1 MTTASA
7 FRDRIQTALSAAVGR
22 PLTWAVVVGL
32 IAAWPISW
40 ALLTPLPPRLPIL
53 GTVPPFELTAQD
65 GGRFGSK
72 ELAGRV
78 WLASFIFTRCET
90 ACTAITRQMA
100 RIQGRTRNLE
110 PAFHLVS
117 ISVDPEFDDPAR
129 LAAYARAHRASPR
142 MWTFL
147 TGPAGDVRDAV
158 TRGLRISMAKEAEH
172 PGTEGISH
180 GTHLVLVD
188 GEGRIR
194 AYYDP
199 EEGTSVERAV
209 RDAAL
214 LVNRG

>member
-1 MTTASA
+1 MGAMPTAARSGL
-7 FRDRIQTALSAAVGR
+7 RDRIQAWVGAAVGR
-22 PLTWAVVVGL
+22 PLTWVVLIAL

-40 ALLTPLPPRLPIL
+40 ALRTPVPPKLPVL
-53 GTVPPFELTAQD
+53 GTVPPFELTAAD

-72 ELAGRV
+72 DLAGRV
-78 WLASFIFTRCET
+78 WLASFIFTRCRT
-90 ACTAITRQMA
+90 VCPVITRQMA
-100 RIQGRTRNLE
+100 RIQARTRNLE

-117 ISVDPEFDDPAR
+117 ISVDPGFDDPAR

-158 TRGLRISMAKEAEH
+158 ARGLRISMAKEAEH

-188 GEGRIR
+188 GEGRVR
-194 AYYDP
+194 AYYHP
-199 EEGTSVERAV
+199 ENGTTVDHSVRE
-209 RDAAL
+209 AA
-214 LVNRG
+214 